1 MCWNWI
7 VRGLGLFFYTM
18 PSTLLSAPSW
28 SLWQMAET
36 RHCVRVC
43 VWHLRFLSLY
53 LRVCWHNVKQ
63 KKKLYTI
70 LTLFFSVNYRV
81 WWLEKWIIKCLRL
94 QHSQRSKEKRKSRT
108 GSIDEGIW
116 DKKSLLPSRHF
127 PLCLEI
133 TPIRFFPPISHR
145 LQLKLNLIFCANSS
159 HLPLSA
165 LPNAHSSW
173 WQGDRIFK
181 WMSSWSQILCDSQGL

>member
-1 MCWNWI
+1 MKLNSA
-7 VRGLGLFFYTM
+7 GLGFVFYTM

-28 SLWQMAET
+28 SLWQMVET
-36 RHCVRVC
+36 RHCVRVY

-53 LRVCWHNVKQ
+53 LRVYWCNVKQ
-63 KKKLYTI
+63 KKVTHHFNTIFLSKLQGVMTVE
-70 LTLFFSVNYRV
+70 VNKKKKR
-81 WWLEKWIIKCLRL
+81 LRL

-108 GSIDEGIW
+108 GSIDEGIG

-133 TPIRFFPPISHR
+133 TPRRFSSHFT
-145 LQLKLNLIFCANSS
+145 QIAAQTQPDICADSN

-173 WQGDRIFK
+173 RQGDRIFK
-181 WMSSWSQILCDSQGL
+181 LKSSWS